1 MRTLLI
7 ILGIWLL
14 INVLF
19 VVVMI
24 PPRKLRRPGVAAGV
38 TNGSTEAHAQSLSL
52 RQAIIAIALDVFFSL
67 TPPFI
72 EAYDAIRG
80 MISKRRPKSKRP
92 LDRSGD

>member
-7 ILGIWLL
+7 ILAIWLL

-24 PPRKLRRPGVAAGV
+24 PPHKSRRRGVIAGM
-38 TNGSTEAHAQSLSL
+38 TAGPSETHAESVSL
-52 RQAIIAIALDVFFSL
+52 RHAIIAIALDVFFSL

-80 MISKRRPKSKRP
+80 LVGKRRSKSKKP
-92 LDRSGD
+92 LDPSDR

>member
-1 MRTLLI
+1 MRTLSI
-7 ILGIWLL
+7 ILAIWLL

-24 PPRKLRRPGVAAGV
+24 PPRKPRRPGVVAGM
-38 TNGSTEAHAQSLSL
+38 TAGSAETHAESVPL
-52 RQAIIAIALDVFFSL
+52 RHAIIAIALDVFFSL
-67 TPPFI
+67 TPPFL

-80 MISKRRPKSKRP
+80 LIRKHIPKSKRP